1 MDYCTCAKHNCVQFE
16 VNVPIKINYGHKVV
30 ADRGFTISKT
40 LRTYYTQLV
49 ISSFTRG
56 KEAIESWRC

>member
-1 MDYCTCAKHNCVQFE
+1 MPNIIV

-30 ADRGFTISKT
+30 ADRGFTISET

-56 KEAIESWRC
+56 KETIESSRC